1 MGVPVLRELTTR
13 FIVSARLS
21 RSGDSSMTQFEA
33 HERTTLVIRGVT
45 LENLRLVGLSVLVLA
60 AGFTSVTRF
69 RA

>member
-1 MGVPVLRELTTR
+1 
-13 FIVSARLS
+13 
-21 RSGDSSMTQFEA
+21 MTQFEA